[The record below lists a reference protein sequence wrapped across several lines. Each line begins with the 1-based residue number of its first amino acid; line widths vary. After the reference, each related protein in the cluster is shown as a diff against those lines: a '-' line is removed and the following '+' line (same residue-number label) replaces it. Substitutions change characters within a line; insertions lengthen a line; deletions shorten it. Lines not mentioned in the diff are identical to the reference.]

1 MTDFDP
7 LSTIDEKQETD
18 PVADFLDREQQ
29 QLAELNDFDGLA
41 SESSGADAKLEEP
54 VFATENLDLFG
65 QVPAAAENDDH
76 LSANKD
82 LRGMDEDS
90 SRFDRY
96 DALTEDGPPR
106 IETDKIRQWQ
116 EEQKERLII
125 KDAESEKRQKEWIQ
139 VALLELEEYQRHRE
153 ELLGKTKKSNRQAE
167 DVFTRERDEKKQG
180 AEWERVCR
188 LCDFNPKTG
197 TRTTKDV
204 SRLRSLLLQLKQT
217 PNATFVA

>member
-7 LSTIDEKQETD
+7 FSKNDEKQETD

-29 QLAELNDFDGLA
+29 QLAELNDFDGLGP
-41 SESSGADAKLEEP
+41 ESSATGAKLEEP
-54 VFATENLDLFG
+54 VLATENLDLFG
-65 QVPAAAENDDH
+65 QVPAAENDDH
-76 LSANKD
+76 LSADMD
-82 LRGMDEDS
+82 LRGMDEDA

-116 EEQKERLII
+116 EEQKERLVI

-153 ELLGKTKKSNRQAE
+153 EQLGKAKKSNRQAE
-167 DVFTRERDEKKQG
+167 DVFTRDRDEKKQG